1 MKWLRSTKMLFVA
14 LCAIWVLG
22 FYVGCEKDT
31 DGPLSA
37 TYSDDVFA
45 GKGYFLSASLDSGK
59 AIHLVGDTL
68 YLQLGKM
75 WTFSNCALKSINLGF
90 SRTDSVGWIKPDID
104 ILVTD
109 KDCSAPYYRPDTLI
123 KLIVR
128 DEDVRG
134 VGMLKVQN
142 DADSV
147 LDSILVRRGSL
158 SKDTFFIY
166 MDSSFADAHN
176 YPLRTKGKDK
186 LGQPTIIRVLDSLTP
201 REFYWRAMK
210 STCTYR
216 IDMCKNVVP
225 DTIYPTSWNLSDTNL
240 VPVHYACADTD
251 SVYCTKNKWEN
262 DSTDLGELQV
272 RPDTIWH
279 YSTYYM
285 EKIPKCGTFAAFATA
300 YYGVGQRV
308 RFIRQLFSPGED
320 ETFCGPSTGS
330 QWMLYNLSGN
340 KMVVD
345 SLGRLDSLIKV
356 WKNADIA
363 PDTLIVDSAASKK

>member
-1 MKWLRSTKMLFVA
+1 MKWLRSTKMLFVT

-262 DSTDLGELQV
+262 DSTDLGDFRYALI
-272 RPDTIWH
+272 PYGITALTIWKR
-279 YSTYYM
+279 SPSAEPSPPLPRPTM
-285 EKIPKCGTFAAFATA
+285 EW
-300 YYGVGQRV
+300 VSESV
-308 RFIRQLFSPGED
+308 L
-320 ETFCGPSTGS
+320 
-330 QWMLYNLSGN
+330 
-340 KMVVD
+340 
-345 SLGRLDSLIKV
+345 LDSCLALGKT
-356 WKNADIA
+356 KRFADLLPGVSGCCIICLETRWWWI
-363 PDTLIVDSAASKK
+363 PWVDWIV